1 MEWYFRASLRKIWL
15 LCVCLLGYIL
25 FFLFYLALC
34 VRITAFVAKTLFW
47 LTILNFRAS
56 FAHVS
61 FGNRIWTVKNLHI
74 LCLENINRNIACG
87 WKCRNYV
94 IFIYHVV
101 CDYYNFLSHTKK
113 EHKHIHTRRSRTNS
127 FGFLQNPLLFF
138 MGSEWTELKFFTPK
152 KKNAI
157 RAIFEV
163 LHHLFGYDLHF
174 QLSTTTRISH
184 TMRQRSALQIVYF
197 WFLNN

>member
-25 FFLFYLALC
+25 FFLFYSALC

-152 KKNAI
+152 KKMQFVQFLKSFI
-157 RAIFEV
+157 IYSGMIYIFNFQQRREFHTRCDREV
-163 LHHLFGYDLHF
+163 LCKLYTFDF
-174 QLSTTTRISH
+174 
-184 TMRQRSALQIVYF
+184 
-197 WFLNN
+197 